1 MEPEWGVCF
10 RGGGDGRG
18 WGVMMM
24 VGMGVNFEEA
34 GGEKNGYI

>member
-1 MEPEWGVCF
+1 MEPECGVCF
-10 RGGGDGRG
+10 RGGGDGGG
-18 WGVMMM
+18 WGMM